1 MDEQTKKQVL
11 KMFTYG
17 MFIFTAGEGDE
28 IAASSVT
35 WVTQCSFQPPLVAVG
50 LRTGGGPYHI
60 VRQSGIFALHIV
72 PAGEKELAS
81 SFFRAA
87 QVRDDRLNG
96 YTFQMDAEHGVPVL
110 DAPPAYLICRVR
122 EIPELGDHHLV
133 IAEVVDAQLRTSAD
147 PMVLRDT
154 GWSYGG

>member
-1 MDEQTKKQVL
+1 MNEQAKKQVL

-17 MFIFTAGEGDE
+17 MFIFTAREGDE

-50 LRTGGGPYHI
+50 LRTDGGPYHI

-72 PAGEKELAS
+72 PAGETKLAS
-81 SFFRAA
+81 SFFRSA
-87 QVRDDRLNG
+87 QVRNNRLNG
-96 YTFQMDAEHGVPVL
+96 YTFHLDKEHGVPAL
-110 DAPPAYLICRVR
+110 DVSPAYLICRVR

-133 IAEVVDAQLRTSAD
+133 IAEVVDAQLRTPAK